1 MVWAKL
7 GWVASSQTLLR
18 GTTGQARGGE
28 HTQAMK
34 RQAPDPDGAVL
45 DADDAHGTA
54 PRAAEPRRGA
64 ARGTEASA
72 RGRSGPGHGVHGDG
86 AAEAADF
93 SGLSVGSR
101 PLSSSTYN
109 LSRELSSGVLSGCG
123 CADLPL
129 NAGMPS
135 APAADRRDLV
145 GGNWG
150 HEAVVGFGRRDQRTP
165 PQDATAYVGF
175 AYQESGQ
182 GSLRHVSAHALG
194 GTGLVNQECE
204 PRPQPAPDDPDAS
217 LGRRV
222 RVQTK
227 VTLKKSSHEVAGQSV
242 DGGAGLQVVHRI
254 LSIPLEL
261 DQEGIP
267 VNNGYKVTMIMIH
280 AAFSNELGACDP
292 LQAST

>member
-1 MVWAKL
+1 MGRILANR
-7 GWVASSQTLLR
+7 LR
-18 GTTGQARGGE
+18 GTTGQDRGGE

-72 RGRSGPGHGVHGDG
+72 RGRSGPGHGVHGDVIQDG

>member
-1 MVWAKL
+1 
-7 GWVASSQTLLR
+7 
-18 GTTGQARGGE
+18 
-28 HTQAMK
+28 MK

-45 DADDAHGTA
+45 DADDAYGTA
-54 PRAAEPRRGA
+54 PGAAEPQRGA
-64 ARGTEASA
+64 AR
-72 RGRSGPGHGVHGDG
+72 GVHGDG